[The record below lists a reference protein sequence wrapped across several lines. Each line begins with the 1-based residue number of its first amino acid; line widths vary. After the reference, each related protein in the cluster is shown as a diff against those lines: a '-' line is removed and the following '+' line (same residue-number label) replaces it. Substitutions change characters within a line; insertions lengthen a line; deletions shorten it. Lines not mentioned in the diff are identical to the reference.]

1 MFLKF
6 RYNLWKY
13 LRKSSFPSPVA
24 GYKPATQLKTKPPIG
39 ILKKPH
45 PDPEF
50 RRLRN
55 KWEPIFRKPLNGCL
69 LRKKKKRK
77 KKDCRK
83 KPKKQNKNKN
93 KKEKTITKKSK

>member
-39 ILKKPH
+39 ILQKPH

-77 KKDCRK
+77 KRLLK
-83 KPKKQNKNKN
+83 KKQKIKQ
-93 KKEKTITKKSK
+93 KQKQKEKGKNNN